1 MIALFG
7 IWLIVLMYM
16 ITIAQRVGLFDDG
29 IEFIIL
35 TLVIIVVLSLF
46 PCIVLLACFFLT
58 KYNINGSIA

>member
-46 PCIVLLACFFLT
+46 PCIVLLACFF
-58 KYNINGSIA
+58 